1 MKPRAPAAGHL
12 RYAPALR
19 APLQAWIIDDRRT
32 RGSDGGTRRAASG
45 GVDETRSRRVA
56 TDPAGRMEPSRAGA
70 ADACRVVERS
80 LPRPPSSC
88 HRPSQRGPFILLL
101 ILLLFA
107 VAPPVA
113 WGQSMTAALGQV
125 AAKIEQVPAIKSKN
139 VAVGDFPLTTGLM
152 SEMGTFV
159 ADQLDAALTGRASA
173 AGFKVVTRSHLCQV
187 IRENKLWVDDR
198 FDPELHKK
206 LGRFAQADFVLAG
219 RVTGLGRQ
227 LALTVRLVDSETGQ
241 QVWAEAL
248 TVPLDEGL
256 RALLERQLTGDGCG
270 GQDVIVPPPE
280 SGFTLTVQG
289 PSGFDQVRA
298 IATAEPISLH
308 ASDFGGRPGATF
320 RSLDRIQTRDL
331 SVSIKSARDQV
342 APSKW
347 AEDVIA
353 VEVNR

>member
-1 MKPRAPAAGHL
+1 M
-12 RYAPALR
+12 
-19 APLQAWIIDDRRT
+19 
-32 RGSDGGTRRAASG
+32 
-45 GVDETRSRRVA
+45 RRV
-56 TDPAGRMEPSRAGA
+56 
-70 ADACRVVERS
+70 
-80 LPRPPSSC
+80 
-88 HRPSQRGPFILLL
+88 LLL
-101 ILLLFA
+101 ILLLLA
-107 VAPPVA
+107 VAPTA
-113 WGQSMTAALGQV
+113 ARGQSVTAALGQV
-125 AAKIEQVPAIKSKN
+125 AAKIEQVPAIRSKN

-270 GQDVIVPPPE
+270 GQVQVAAAPAPAPARPGAADAVGPARPGAPPAEEQLRVRIWTDRKSYRIGDMIHIGLRVNRDAYVTLVNIGTSGEVAVIYPNRFHPSHFVRGGEDVIVPPPE

-308 ASDFGGRPGATF
+308 ASDFAGRPGATF

>member
-1 MKPRAPAAGHL
+1 M
-12 RYAPALR
+12 
-19 APLQAWIIDDRRT
+19 
-32 RGSDGGTRRAASG
+32 
-45 GVDETRSRRVA
+45 RRV
-56 TDPAGRMEPSRAGA
+56 
-70 ADACRVVERS
+70 
-80 LPRPPSSC
+80 
-88 HRPSQRGPFILLL
+88 LLL
-101 ILLLFA
+101 ILLLLA
-107 VAPPVA
+107 VAPTAA
-113 WGQSMTAALGQV
+113 WGQSVTAALGQV

-139 VAVGDFPLTTGLM
+139 VAVGEFPLTTGLM

-206 LGRFAQADFVLAG
+206 LGRFAHADFVLAG

-227 LALTVRLVDSETGQ
+227 LAMTVRLVESETGQ
-241 QVWAEAL
+241 QVWADTI

-256 RALLERQLTGDGCG
+256 KALLERRLVGDGCG
-270 GQDVIVPPPE
+270 GPVQVAAAEPPVRPGAADAPAPARPGAPPAEQQLHVRIWTDKKSYRIGDMIRIGLRVNRDAYVTLVNIGTSGEVAIIYPNRFHPSHFVRGGEDVIVPPPE

-289 PSGFDQVRA
+289 PAGFDQVRA
-298 IATAEPISLH
+298 LATAEPISLH

-347 AEDVIA
+347 GEDVIA
-353 VEVNR
+353 VEVKR